1 MKVYLKDIRTKEEA
15 LRAVEKV
22 GVDSTIASELADKI
36 RFCVLEIGNLSSPEA
51 TILKQVAIS
60 RGTDAAVH
68 REVIVNGVDKSTVLL
83 PGSFRELKLIAEEL
97 KKQPFGL
104 PSLGDKILNRLEIED
119 RKRDFKIMGVL
130 NITPDS
136 FSDGGEY
143 GRGEDARK
151 RFNEIV
157 EFGADIIDVG
167 AESSRPGAKSV
178 GADEE
183 LERLLPVLS
192 LFGSCTI
199 PVSIDTYKS
208 EVAREALSAG
218 ASVVNDISALRMDP
232 EMVEVVRDFDA
243 RVILMHMRG
252 TPETMQENPSYDDV
266 IGEIREFFLER
277 VEFCLGHHISPD
289 RIILDPG
296 IGFGKRQVDNL
307 VILNHLREF
316 TTLGFPVLVGVSR
329 KSFIGNITGKPPG
342 NRLAGSL
349 TAAVYSYI
357 RGASI
362 LRVHDVLKT
371 REALA
376 VISHLESEE

>member
-83 PGSFRELKLIAEEL
+83 PGSFRELKLIVEEL

-104 PSLGDKILNRLEIED
+104 PSLGDKILSGLETED
-119 RKRDFKIMGVL
+119 RERDFKIMGVL

-143 GRGEDARK
+143 SRGEDARK

-178 GADEE
+178 DADEE

-243 RVILMHMRG
+243 RVVLMHMRG

-329 KSFIGNITGKPPG
+329 KSFIGNITGSPPG
-342 NRLAGSL
+342 NRLAGSIA
-349 TAAVYSYI
+349 AAVYSCI

-362 LRVHDVLKT
+362 LRVHDVLET
-371 REALA
+371 REALS
-376 VISHLESEE
+376 VISHLESEK